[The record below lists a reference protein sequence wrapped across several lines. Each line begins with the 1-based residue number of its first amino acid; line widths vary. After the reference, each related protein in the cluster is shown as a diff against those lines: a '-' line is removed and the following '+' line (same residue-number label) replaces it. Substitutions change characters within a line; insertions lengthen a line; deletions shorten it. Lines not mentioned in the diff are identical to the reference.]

1 MSGVRLHGPGLDV
14 ALELCPALHRALNLL
29 REDFRRNAEPWS
41 PELEQAAAL
50 IRSAADVLR
59 QRAISGR
66 KGPDQPISDR
76 TSQEPGS
83 RRTLDSSEVG
93 KVLGITG
100 RRVRQLA
107 NAGCLPGVRGPSGWT
122 FTQEDLDEYR
132 GRKAS

>member
-1 MSGVRLHGPGLDV
+1 MTGARLHGPGVDV
-14 ALELCPALHRALNLL
+14 ALELTPALHLALILL
-29 REDFRRNAEPWS
+29 RADFKRNGEPW
-41 PELEQAAAL
+41 PAELEELAGVA
-50 IRSAADVLR
+50 RSCADVYR
-59 QRAISGR
+59 QRQISGR
-66 KGPDQPISDR
+66 KPADQPISDR